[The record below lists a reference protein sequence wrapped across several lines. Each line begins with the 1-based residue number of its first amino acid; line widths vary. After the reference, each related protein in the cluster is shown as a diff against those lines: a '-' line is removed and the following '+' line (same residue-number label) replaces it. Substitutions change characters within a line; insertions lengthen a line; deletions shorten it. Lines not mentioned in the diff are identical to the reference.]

1 MTRRSR
7 RSRRLR
13 RSRRS
18 RRSWRWGGVA
28 ALATTVIVAAVL
40 SRSPDRRP
48 APPDVEPADRPDGR
62 VRVEVLN
69 AGGIRWMARDAT
81 RRLRPVGF
89 DVVHFGNAGPS
100 DAGQPSVVI
109 DRVGRTDVAQAV
121 AEALGIHNVQSEPDP
136 NLYVD
141 VSVLLGSEWARPAA
155 AGTADTGT
163 AGRAWWD
170 PRGWLGR

>member
-1 MTRRSR
+1 MTRRR
-7 RSRRLR
+7 GR
-13 RSRRS
+13 
-18 RRSWRWGGVA
+18 VA
-28 ALATTVIVAAVL
+28 VLATLAIAAMATAIVVGSTDSRLAA
-40 SRSPDRRP
+40 P
-48 APPDVEPADRPDGR
+48 AVVVVDRPDGR
-62 VRVEVLN
+62 VKVEVLN
-69 AGGIRWMARDAT
+69 AGDVRWMARDAT
-81 RRLRPVGF
+81 GRLRAVGF

-109 DRVGRTDVAQAV
+109 DRVGRKDVAQAV
-121 AEALGIHNVQSEPDP
+121 ADALGIDNVHSDLDP